1 MSEETTTPN
10 PSEETPKKKK
20 KKKSLL
26 RRIIK
31 WTFITIFTLLFLI
44 IAAAIAIPYFYKKEI
59 LAKVEDV
66 INEQLD
72 ATVKIGDVGMSL
84 LWTFPDFSFEINDL
98 TVTGKNE
105 FDGIKLAD
113 IGRFSFT
120 IDLWSVFSDTYEV
133 TGVTIDNP
141 NFYVKVLRNGKANY
155 EIVKAS
161 DTPVV
166 EEEKTTTTESSG
178 FGLQLEYYA
187 INNANITYDDAAGS
201 SFIEV
206 KNLTHN
212 GSGDFTEST
221 YDLYTETT
229 IEALTVS
236 MSRMRYLSK
245 ANIDIVFNANIESK
259 EEGMIIKL
267 LDNSFRFNALKL
279 IAEGELA
286 IGNGIAMDLK
296 FAAPD
301 TKFASVLSMIP
312 GAYMKGFEEVK
323 TNGTFAFDGYAKGVM
338 QGDQLPAF
346 GVNLSVENGDFQ
358 YPDLPM
364 GIKNINT
371 AIKVVSKTSSLDQMV
386 IDVSKFHMELGAN
399 PFDATLKLLT
409 PLSDPDIDSK
419 INGTINLEELA
430 KAFPMESI
438 EKLTGTV
445 VADLTTKTK
454 MSYVNNQQY
463 DLIDMKG
470 LLAISDVNYSSKGLP
485 AVLLKNMKMNFTPN
499 NVNLEDFDVKIGKS
513 DIKANGTL
521 DNILTYFSRD
531 KIMTGNLVVK
541 STILDLDELMG
552 SSGED
557 TSEDTGE
564 TDGPTAATDMVD
576 TTTADISTTG
586 VFDRFN
592 FGADVT
598 VDKIVY
604 DVYDIKNMK
613 AKGSFAPSLAKL
625 ENFEMLMGKVDIQ
638 ADGEVKNVYAYL
650 FGGDKLK
657 GNLNLNSNYMNLNQF
672 MSSTGEA
679 VEPEP
684 ASTED
689 PAPAGEEDLEPM
701 QIPGNIDFHL
711 TSKFNTLIYDTYNL
725 KNAKA
730 ELRIYDHKLEII
742 NLSAN
747 AFGGGLAFNGEYDT
761 QNPEKPKFELGYD
774 LSKLD
779 FEQIVGNV
787 VSLQTLVPALK
798 ALTGQFDS
806 QLKIKGFL
814 GKDLMPDLAS
824 LDAKGA
830 MMTYNAVIKNLPSI
844 DELADKVGVKEL
856 KKLSFKNTK
865 NFFTIKDGKF
875 NLERFAFA
883 HSDID
888 ATFGGSHGLDNS
900 MDYDLK
906 LRVPRGLLNKSPVGE
921 AANAAISQGFGFLK
935 GQASKIGVDIQEAEF
950 LNIGVDIG
958 GTLTK
963 PKFTVKL
970 LGAEGKGGESLGD
983 QLKNTIKEEAEKL
996 KAEMEAKAREEA
1008 EKLKAE
1014 AEARLKEEADRLK
1027 QQAADLAK
1035 KQAAEL
1041 AEKIRNEELKRIQ
1054 DSIKSAAGK
1063 AIGDKA
1069 GDVGK
1074 DIGDKIFGNKDST
1087 KTGTGIK
1094 NPFGGGGF
1102 NPFKK
1107 KKKD

>member
-1 MSEETTTPN
+1 MSEETAIPT
-10 PSEETPKKKK
+10 PSEENPKKKK

-31 WTFITIFTLLFLI
+31 WTFITIFSLLFLI

-59 LAKVEDV
+59 LAKVEELA
-66 INEQLD
+66 NEQLD

-84 LWTFPDFSFEINDL
+84 LWTFPDFSFEINNL

-133 TGVTIDNP
+133 TGVTIDDP
-141 NFYVKVLRNGKANY
+141 NFFVKVLRNGKANY

-161 DTPVV
+161 DAPAEV
-166 EEEKTTTTESSG
+166 EEEETTEASGG

-201 SFIEV
+201 NFIEI

-212 GSGDFTEST
+212 GSGNFTEST
-221 YDLYTETT
+221 YDLYTDTK

-245 ANIDIVFNANIESK
+245 TNVDIQFKANIESK
-259 EEGMIIKL
+259 PEGMIIKL
-267 LDNSFRFNALKL
+267 LDNAFRFNALKL
-279 IAEGELA
+279 VAEGEVA
-286 IGNGIAMDLK
+286 IGNGIGMDLK
-296 FAAPD
+296 FGAPE

-312 GAYMKGFEEVK
+312 GAYMKGFEDIK
-323 TNGTFAFDGYAKGVM
+323 TNGNFAFDGYAKGVL
-338 QGDQLPAF
+338 QGNEIPAF
-346 GVNLSVENGDFQ
+346 GINLSIENGDFQ

-364 GIKNINT
+364 GIKDINT
-371 AIKVVSKTSSLDQMV
+371 AIKVESKSSNLDQMV
-386 IDVSKFHMELGAN
+386 VDISQFHMKLGEN

-409 PLSDPDIDSK
+409 PISDPDIDAK
-419 INGTINLEELA
+419 INGTINLEEMA

-438 EKLTGTV
+438 EKLTGTI
-445 VADLTTKTK
+445 VADLATKTK

-485 AVLLKNMKMNFTPN
+485 AVLLNSMKMNFTPN
-499 NVNLEDFDVKIGKS
+499 NVNLEEFDVKIGKS
-513 DIKANGTL
+513 DIRANGTL

-531 KIMTGNLVVK
+531 KIMTGNLIVK
-541 STILDLDELMG
+541 SSLLDLDELMG
-552 SSGED
+552 AGGE
-557 TSEDTGE
+557 TTEDTGE

-576 TTTADISTTG
+576 TTSSDISTTG

-592 FGADVT
+592 FGADIT
-598 VDKIVY
+598 IDQIVY

-613 AKGSFAPSLAKL
+613 AKGAFAPSLAKL
-625 ENFEMLMGKVDIQ
+625 ENFEMLIGKVDIQ

-684 ASTED
+684 SSTEE
-689 PAPAGEEDLEPM
+689 PAPAGEEELEPM

-711 TSKFNTLIYDTYNL
+711 TSKFNELIYDTYNL

-730 ELRIYDHKLEII
+730 ELRVYDHKLDII

-747 AFGGGLAFNGEYDT
+747 AFGGGLAFNGEYNT
-761 QNPEKPKFELGYD
+761 QNPEKPEFELGYD

-779 FEQIVGNV
+779 FEQIVANV
-787 VSLQTLVPALK
+787 ASLRSLVPALK
-798 ALTGQFDS
+798 SLTGTFDS
-806 QLKIKGFL
+806 KMKIKGAL
-814 GKDLMPDLAS
+814 GKDLMPDMAS
-824 LDAKGA
+824 LDAEGA
-830 MMTYNAVIKNLPSI
+830 VMTYNAIIQNLPSI
-844 DELADKVGVKEL
+844 EEIADKVGVKEL

-865 NFFTIKDGKF
+865 NFFTIKDGRL

-883 HSDID
+883 QSDID
-888 ATFGGSHGLDNS
+888 ATFGGSHGLDNT
-900 MDYDLK
+900 MNYDLK
-906 LRVPRGLLNKSPVGE
+906 LRVPRALLNKSAVGE
-921 AANAAISQGFGFLK
+921 AANAAVSKGFDFLK
-935 GQASKIGVDIQEAEF
+935 GQASKVGVNIEEAEF
-950 LNIGVDIG
+950 LNVGVDIG

-963 PKFTVKL
+963 PTFKVKL

-996 KAEMEAKAREEA
+996 KAEMEAKAKEAA

-1014 AEARLKEEADRLK
+1014 AAAKLKEETDRLK
-1027 QQAADLAK
+1027 AQAADLAK

-1041 AEKIRNEELKRIQ
+1041 AAKIKNDNLKRVQ
-1054 DSIKSAAGK
+1054 DSIKSAAAK
-1063 AIGDKA
+1063 ALGDKA
-1069 GDVGK
+1069 NDAGK
-1074 DIGDKIFGNKDST
+1074 NIGDKIFGNKDST
-1087 KTGTGIK
+1087 KTGGTGITNPFGGGIK
-1094 NPFGGGGF
+1094 NPF
-1102 NPFKK
+1102 
-1107 KKKD
+1107 KKKDK

>member
-1 MSEETTTPN
+1 MRRWL
-10 PSEETPKKKK
+10 K
-20 KKKSLL
+20 
-26 RRIIK
+26 RII
-31 WTFITIFTLLFLI
+31 ITLLVLI
-44 IAAAIAIPYFYKKEI
+44 VLLIGAAIAIPYFFKDQI
-59 LAKVEDV
+59 LEKVETV

-72 ATVKIGDVGMSL
+72 ATVDIGDVGLSI

-98 TVTGKNE
+98 TVTGKQE
-105 FDGIKLAD
+105 FEGIKLAD

-120 IDLWSVFSDTYEV
+120 IDVWSVFSDTYEI
-133 TGVTIDNP
+133 TGVTIDDP
-141 NFYVKVLRNGKANY
+141 NLYVKVLRNGKANY

-161 DTPVV
+161 DTPA
-166 EEEKTTTTESSG
+166 EEEETTETESSG
-178 FGLQLEYYA
+178 EFGLQLEYYA
-187 INNANITYDDAAGS
+187 INNANITYDDAAGAN
-201 SFIEV
+201 FIEV
-206 KNLTHN
+206 KSLTHK

-221 YDLYTETT
+221 YDLYTDTK

-236 MSRMRYLSK
+236 MSRMRYFSK
-245 ANIDIVFNANIESK
+245 ANVDIQFNANIESK
-259 EEGMIIKL
+259 EGGMVIKL

-279 IAEGELA
+279 LAEGELA
-286 IGNGIAMDLK
+286 IGEGMAVDLK
-296 FAAPD
+296 FSTPD

-312 GAYMKGFEEVK
+312 GAYMKGFEDVK
-323 TNGTFAFDGYAKGVM
+323 TNGTFAFDGYAKGLY
-338 QGDQLPAF
+338 QGNQIPSF

-364 GIKNINT
+364 GIKDINT
-371 AIKVVSKTSSLDQMV
+371 NIKVSSKSSNLDQMV
-386 IDVSKFHMELGAN
+386 VDVSKFHMKLGAN
-399 PFDATLKLLT
+399 PFDATLKLRT
-409 PLSDPDIDSK
+409 PISDPDIDSK

-463 DLIDMKG
+463 DQIDMKG
-470 LLAISDVNYSSKGLP
+470 LLAISDVNYNSQGLP
-485 AVLLKNMKMNFTPN
+485 PVLLKNMKMNFTPN
-499 NVNLEDFDVKIGKS
+499 NVNLEDFDIKIGKS

-531 KIMTGNLVVK
+531 KIMQGNLNIQ
-541 STILDLDELMG
+541 SNLLDLNELMG
-552 SSGED
+552 SSEE
-557 TSEDTGE
+557 TTAETGE

-576 TTTADISTTG
+576 TTAAEISETG

-598 VDKIVY
+598 VNQIVY

-613 AKGSFAPSLAKL
+613 AKGGFSPSLAKL

-638 ADGEVKNVYAYL
+638 ADGEVHNVYGYL
-650 FGGDKLK
+650 FGGSKLH
-657 GNLNLNSNYMNLNQF
+657 GTLNLNSNYMNLNQF
-672 MSSTGEA
+672 MSESGEA
-679 VEPEP
+679 TEPVP
-684 ASTED
+684 AEDPTTPTED
-689 PAPAGEEDLEPM
+689 KDLEPM

-730 ELRIYDHKLEII
+730 ELRVYDHKLEII

-761 QNPEKPKFELGYD
+761 QNPEKPEFVLGYD

-779 FEQIVGNV
+779 FEKIVNGV
-787 VSLQTLVPALK
+787 MTLQTLVPALK
-798 ALTGQFDS
+798 SLTGTFDS
-806 QLKIKGFL
+806 QLKIKGVL

-824 LDAKGA
+824 LDAEGA
-830 MMTYNAVIKNLPSI
+830 MMTYNAVVQNMPSVE
-844 DELADKVGVKEL
+844 ELAEKVGVKEL

-883 HSDID
+883 HSEID

-906 LRVPRGLLNKSPVGE
+906 LRVPRKLLNKNAAGQ
-921 AANAAISQGFGFLK
+921 AANAAISKGFGFLK
-935 GQASKIGVDIQEAEF
+935 GQASKIGVDLQEAEF
-950 LNIGVDIG
+950 LNIGVDIA

-963 PKFTVKL
+963 PKFKVKL

-983 QLKNTIKEEAEKL
+983 QVKNTIKEEAEKL
-996 KAEMEAKAREEA
+996 KAEMEAKARAEA

-1014 AEARLKEEADRLK
+1014 AEERLKHEADRLK
-1027 QQAADLAK
+1027 AEAEELAK

-1041 AEKIRNEELKRIQ
+1041 AKKIKNEELKRIQ
-1054 DSIKSAAGK
+1054 DSIKNAAGK

-1074 DIGDKIFGNKDST
+1074 NIGDKIFGGNKDSS
-1087 KTGTGIK
+1087 KTGGVK
-1094 NPFGGGGF
+1094 NPFGGGNF

-1107 KKKD
+1107 KKK